1 MGRGSVL
8 CADMRG
14 RRVLQGGKTDRTIKQ
29 PFMKNIFAGVALLF
43 LCAAGNTHVQSLYTG
58 GNAGKITW
66 YNHKG
71 GKSDSKPNLN
81 GANAGTKISFQYRQG
96 VNAGLIICFVR

>member
-1 MGRGSVL
+1 
-8 CADMRG
+8 
-14 RRVLQGGKTDRTIKQ
+14 
-29 PFMKNIFAGVALLF
+29 MKNIFAGVALLF

-58 GNAGKITW
+58 GNAGTITW

-81 GANAGTKISFQYRQG
+81 GANATGVHSSNEAGTKISFQYRQG